1 MKRYI
6 VSMCIFLAVLLTSC
20 NSALPQETGGDGTA
34 PTTGAQSTGPA
45 ATHPTNQE
53 TPDPTEDPS
62 TPATLPQPT
71 EPVADPDVELFQ
83 ELLGASFSWY
93 NMALTSTYESAA
105 DLDLSAFFYNGFKDE
120 SQKATDA
127 EAAYLNGV
135 MGTDWAHMDL
145 VRLPADK
152 MDGVLQQYFGI
163 NLADMKG
170 VGLDALTYWEETNA
184 YYCAHTDAS
193 DATIQVTKVL
203 RLDNGEIQ
211 VFYHRD
217 YPEGD
222 MIVTLKSVGTDYQI
236 LSNRP
241 DK

>member
-1 MKRYI
+1 
-6 VSMCIFLAVLLTSC
+6 
-20 NSALPQETGGDGTA
+20 
-34 PTTGAQSTGPA
+34 
-45 ATHPTNQE
+45 
-53 TPDPTEDPS
+53 
-62 TPATLPQPT
+62 
-71 EPVADPDVELFQ
+71 
-83 ELLGASFSWY
+83 
-93 NMALTSTYESAA
+93 
-105 DLDLSAFFYNGFKDE
+105 
-120 SQKATDA
+120 
-127 EAAYLNGV
+127 
-135 MGTDWAHMDL
+135 MDL